1 MTRHAVLDNKTHNDL
16 RIRTD
21 AAAELGDDIMAT
33 LTVPSEFRRVQAH
46 FPILF
51 RRETGRDDFTALA
64 MFGFQNGEN
73 LFLEGTRWDAGYR
86 PLSLAIGPFLIGRPA
101 GGEGSGQVHIDMEHP
116 RIAGGGEGVRLF
128 DENGMATPY
137 LDEIAE
143 RLGDL
148 DEGYRA
154 SRAFYD
160 ALLAYEL
167 LEPFS
172 LEVTLDDGSVN
183 SLVGFHIIDEAKL
196 RALDAEALG
205 ALHGAGH
212 LMPMFMALA
221 SLSQLSALVARKN
234 RRLGGG

>member
-1 MTRHAVLDNKTHNDL
+1 MTRHAVLDNKTHRDL

-21 AAAELGDDIMAT
+21 AGAELGDDIMAT

-64 MFGFQNGEN
+64 MFGFQTGEN

-86 PLSLAIGPFLIGRPA
+86 PLSLAIGPFLIGRPE
-101 GGEGSGQVHIDMEHP
+101 GGEGPGQVHIDMEHP
-116 RIAGGGEGVRLF
+116 RIAGGGEGIGLF

-148 DEGYRA
+148 DEGYRE

-160 ALLAYEL
+160 ALLAYDL

-196 RALDAEALG
+196 RGLDAEAIG
-205 ALHGAGH
+205 ALHAAGH
-212 LMPMFMALA
+212 VMPMFMALA

>member
-1 MTRHAVLDNKTHNDL
+1 MIRRPPRST
-16 RIRTD
+16 RTD
-21 AAAELGDDIMAT
+21 T
-33 LTVPSEFRRVQAH
+33 L
-46 FPILF
+46 FPYTTLF
-51 RRETGRDDFTALA
+51 R
-64 MFGFQNGEN
+64 
-73 LFLEGTRWDAGYR
+73 
-86 PLSLAIGPFLIGRPA
+86 SRPA
-101 GGEGSGQVHIDMEHP
+101 GGEGPGQVHIDMEHP
-116 RIAGGGEGVRLF
+116 RIAGGGEGIRLF
-128 DENGMATPY
+128 DENGIATPY

-148 DEGYRA
+148 DEGYRE

-160 ALLAYEL
+160 ALLAYDL

-205 ALHGAGH
+205 ALHAGGH

-221 SLSQLSALVARKN
+221 SLSQLSTLVARKN

>member
-1 MTRHAVLDNKTHNDL
+1 
-16 RIRTD
+16 
-21 AAAELGDDIMAT
+21 
-33 LTVPSEFRRVQAH
+33 
-46 FPILF
+46 
-51 RRETGRDDFTALA
+51 
-64 MFGFQNGEN
+64 MFGFQTGEN
-73 LFLEGTRWDAGYR
+73 LFLDGARWDAGYR
-86 PLSLAIGPFLIGRPA
+86 PLSLAIGPFRFGRPA
-101 GGEGSGQVHIDMEHP
+101 GGEGPGQVHIDMEHP

-167 LEPFS
+167 LAPFS

-212 LMPMFMALA
+212 LRSEEHTSELQ
-221 SLSQLSALVARKN
+221 SLMRISYAV
-234 RRLGGG
+234 